1 MQNRRPKR
9 RYSNG
14 RPNSSRR
21 NTRNSKVIDPS
32 NFIKKAQPVEEVE
45 FIAPEDFSEMPIHD
59 ELKEAIA
66 QKGYVN
72 PTEIQSKTIEDLIEG
87 RDIVGVAAT
96 GTGKTGAFLIPIIH
110 QLLSEKKKFQS
121 LVVLPTRELALQV
134 EQEFK
139 SLTKG
144 MKLFSSTLIGGT
156 SVHKDIAKL
165 RRQNDIIIGT
175 PGRIMDMM
183 DQRALKLTHF
193 QVLVLDEFDR
203 MLDMGFV
210 KDVQKIDAAMP
221 NRRQTML
228 FSATI
233 DETQYDMIEKLVHE
247 PLHISVSSGVSS
259 SDLVEQEVVKVGGR
273 DKFKLLTDL
282 IQQDE
287 FNKVLIFAETKRVV
301 GQLNKKLLQAGFKCD
316 MIHGDKSQNY
326 RVNALRKFKTSKI
339 QVLIATD
346 VAARGIDISDISHV
360 INYQPPTSMDSYIHR
375 IGRTGRAGKTGHA
388 YTFVD

>member
-1 MQNRRPKR
+1 MYKKHNKR
-9 RYSNG
+9 RFSGNRSNK
-14 RPNSSRR
+14 RSFR
-21 NTRNSKVIDPS
+21 NTKVIDPS
-32 NFIKKAQPVEEVE
+32 NFIKKAQPVEETE
-45 FIAPEDFSEMPIHD
+45 FIAPIGFSEMNIHD
-59 ELKEAIA
+59 TLKATIA
-66 QKGYVN
+66 KKGYVD
-72 PTEIQSKTIEDLIEG
+72 PTEIQSKTIDDLIEG
-87 RDIVGVAAT
+87 RDIVGIANT

-110 QLLSEKKKFQS
+110 QLLTFDKKFET
-121 LVVLPTRELALQV
+121 LIVLPTRELALQV

-156 SVHKDIAKL
+156 NVNKDIAKL
-165 RRQNDIIIGT
+165 RRRNDIIIGT

-183 DQRALKLTHF
+183 NQRALKLTHF
-193 QVLVLDEFDR
+193 DILVLDEFDR

-210 KDVQKIDAAMP
+210 KDVQKISSAMP

-233 DETQYDMIEKLVHE
+233 DQTQYDMIETLVTN
-247 PLHISVSSGVSS
+247 PLHISVSSGTSS
-259 SDLVEQEVVKVGGR
+259 SDLVEQDVIKLGGR
-273 DKFKLLTDL
+273 DKFTVLTSL
-282 IQQDE
+282 IENAD
-287 FNKVLIFAETKRVV
+287 FKKVLIFAETKRTVNV
-301 GQLNKKLLQAGFKCD
+301 LNRRLNQAGVKSD

-326 RVNALRKFKTSKI
+326 RVSALRKFKTGKV

-346 VAARGIDISDISHV
+346 VAARGIDISDITHV

-388 YTFVD
+388 FTFID